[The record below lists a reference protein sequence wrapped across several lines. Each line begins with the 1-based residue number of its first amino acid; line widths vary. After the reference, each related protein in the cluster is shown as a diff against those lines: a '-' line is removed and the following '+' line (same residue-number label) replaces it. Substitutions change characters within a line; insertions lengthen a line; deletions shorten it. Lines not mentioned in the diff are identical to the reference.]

1 MRPMVRFLIPPIA
14 ALAAMIAFQSP
25 AAAQDVEAP
34 AEEEEARAT
43 KWPKPD
49 LKDVDRIRFVTDSDY
64 PPFNYLDEEGTLTGF
79 NVDLARLICDE
90 LAVECNIGNADWPE
104 LVPTLAKGEA
114 DAAIASIRVDVT
126 ALQSTDFTEAY
137 YHTPARFI
145 TRKESGEIVPTPE
158 GLKGKKVAVV
168 EGTTH
173 SAYLRAFFKAAELV
187 PFDSMRKAKAAL
199 QDGTVDLLFGDGISL
214 MFWLNGTASNGCCE
228 FRGGPYTE
236 SKYFGEGI
244 GIAVRRD
251 DRKMLGIL
259 NYGLERVRQSARYDE
274 LIRRYFPLNIF

>member
-1 MRPMVRFLIPPIA
+1 MVRFLISPIA

-25 AAAQDVEAP
+25 APAQDTGAP
-34 AEEEEARAT
+34 AEEEDVRAT

-64 PPFNYLDEEGTLTGF
+64 PPFNYLDEDGTLTGF

-104 LVPTLAKGEA
+104 LMPTLAKGDA
-114 DAAIASIRVDVT
+114 DAAIASIRVNVT
-126 ALQSTDFTEAY
+126 ALQSADFTESY

-145 TRKESGEIVPTPE
+145 ARKEGGEIVPTPE

-168 EGTTH
+168 EGTAH
-173 SAYLRAFFKAAELV
+173 AAYLRDFFKAVELV
-187 PFDSMRKAKAAL
+187 PFDGMRKAKAAL
-199 QDGTVDLLFGDGISL
+199 QEGAVDLLFGDGISL
-214 MFWLNGTASNGCCE
+214 MFWLNGSSSNGCCE

-251 DRKMLGIL
+251 DRRMLGIL
-259 NYGLERVRQSARYDE
+259 NYGLERVRLTGRYDE